1 MTVLSGVSVCFLQL
15 ALALLSCMAKQGF
28 SKCGLRASSF
38 SITWELAKKE
48 NSGTHSRLTESET
61 GIGWSNYVFNK
72 PSRWLWCP

>member
-1 MTVLSGVSVCFLQL
+1 MAVFSGVSVCSLQL

-48 NSGTHSRLTESET
+48 NSGVPSRLTESET
-61 GIGWSNYVFNK
+61 GIGVEQLCF
-72 PSRWLWCP
+72 